1 MRSGV
6 NFGFGSSSL
15 TWTIRNF
22 VRNFDSQPA
31 AANAQQKIKKPASTD
46 AHLVMPPIREGG

>member
-15 TWTIRNF
+15 TWTIRNL
-22 VRNFDSQPA
+22 VRNFDSQLA
-31 AANAQQKIKKPASTD
+31 AANAQQKIKNPASTD
-46 AHLVMPPIREGG
+46 AQG